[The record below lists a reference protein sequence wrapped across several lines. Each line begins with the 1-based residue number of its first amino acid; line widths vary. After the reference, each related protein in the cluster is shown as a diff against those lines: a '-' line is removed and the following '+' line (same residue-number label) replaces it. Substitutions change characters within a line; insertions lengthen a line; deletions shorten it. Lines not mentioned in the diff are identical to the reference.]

1 MRSDAVDPGQIQDVA
16 ELAAYIVRRQWCAL
30 AGTEQ
35 QCVGV
40 DRVQLPQSPLY
51 SCRGKPR
58 KLNRASGAR
67 GLRVILPRRRFAF
80 RAGDGSGD
88 AHGRHAQVDVT
99 AADREHFTDACGSAQ
114 HDLDDCAEL
123 PIGFR
128 PRDLAPGLP
137 IRDRG
142 ADPGDHLWRECVRHP
157 HIAMQPCNMIDG
169 ISQEHLVSHGQCERE
184 SQHDTST
191 LRFRIRILREPL
203 QKLVTSGNTDL
214 AHRQI
219 FERRQHER
227 AHIAFIKLPC
237 GGRQLVFQINVFEPV
252 RHQIRERTVSRERAC
267 ARRNQIAIDAFGFER
282 VGCSG
287 RAVAARLYEPGG
299 PIPVAVAGACFD
311 ASARATSGGD
321 LTVGSDRQ
329 TRAAHRVTPEDG
341 ESVQQAQGRAALRS
355 TRSRR

>member
-1 MRSDAVDPGQIQDVA
+1 MTPAAVNDKHSYSKGLLQQACRRGVDGFVAANVVLDRDRWVGVPKLLRCQLDTGSFVDCGRDGSAELVRSDAVDPGQIHDVA

-40 DRVQLPQSPLY
+40 NRVQLPQSPLY

-67 GLRVILPRRRFAF
+67 CLRVILPRRRFAF

-142 ADPGDHLWRECVRHP
+142 ADPGDLLWRECVRHP
-157 HIAMQPCNMIDG
+157 HIAMQPCNMIE
-169 ISQEHLVSHGQCERE
+169 SPWVSFLLL
-184 SQHDTST
+184 S
-191 LRFRIRILREPL
+191 
-203 QKLVTSGNTDL
+203 V
-214 AHRQI
+214 
-219 FERRQHER
+219 
-227 AHIAFIKLPC
+227 
-237 GGRQLVFQINVFEPV
+237 
-252 RHQIRERTVSRERAC
+252 
-267 ARRNQIAIDAFGFER
+267 
-282 VGCSG
+282 CSG
-287 RAVAARLYEPGG
+287 R
-299 PIPVAVAGACFD
+299 
-311 ASARATSGGD
+311 
-321 LTVGSDRQ
+321 
-329 TRAAHRVTPEDG
+329 
-341 ESVQQAQGRAALRS
+341 
-355 TRSRR
+355 